1 MSIKLKTKLV
11 KSNFT
16 LLNAQKDAVSLIDHI
31 MEELKDIDLTQMKL
45 DPGFIQFICLKIE
58 NQVKS
63 NKIEEKPNK
72 LDIFVT
78 IIKKLFPEITQQEI
92 DTALKI
98 VEFLVKNFL
107 IKKVP
112 LSKIFIYFLKKNFQ
126 SNKYFKV

>member
-112 LSKIFIYFLKKNFQ
+112 LSKIFIYLKKFSIQ
-126 SNKYFKV
+126 

>member
-112 LSKIFIYFLKKNFQ
+112 LSKIFIYF
-126 SNKYFKV
+126 

>member
-112 LSKIFIYFLKKNFQ
+112 LSKIFIYFLKKKFSIQ
-126 SNKYFKV
+126 

>member
-112 LSKIFIYFLKKNFQ
+112 LSKIFIYFFKKNFQ